1 MSATF
6 IGLESLFLTQLSHT
20 QNSDRSIIVTA
31 VQKIS
36 PFEFLEIPILGDV
49 YVYIG
54 ISVKVTNVT
63 IDKTSG
69 EFVVVTTQLEGA
81 GNSDNES
88 PFQQE
93 SIGSISEEP
102 IQTHPNFSSILAAAG
117 ETGVKFDDS
126 NNFVGFTKSA
136 TGGLCGVQSY
146 LSPTLSYRRTFT
158 TTTTPSLVNV
168 GKIYASDA
176 LTDFPVVTSGA
187 SWLLTSIS
195 FVSKSGVLN
204 VNEDYR
210 ASDSK
215 GWNPYI
221 YLAAEA

>member
-1 MSATF
+1 MSATI
-6 IGLESLFLTQLSHT
+6 IGLSSIFTTQLSHT
-20 QNSDRSIIVTA
+20 QNSDRSVIVSW
-31 VQKIS
+31 VQKVS
-36 PFEFLEIPILGDV
+36 PAVAFSVPNLGAT
-49 YVYIG
+49 YSYIG
-54 ISVKVTNVT
+54 ISVKVTNVS
-63 IDKTSG
+63 IDRTSG

-81 GNSDNES
+81 GDAVSGS

-93 SIGSISEEP
+93 SIGSLSEEP
-102 IQTHPNFSSILAAAG
+102 IQTHPNFSSILAVATTA
-117 ETGVKFDDS
+117 GVKFDNS

-136 TGGLCGVQSY
+136 SGGLCGVQSY
-146 LSPTLSYRRTFT
+146 LSPTLSYRRTYT

-168 GKIYASDA
+168 GRYYAPNA
-176 LTDFPVVTSGA
+176 LADFPDVPAGA
-187 SWLLTSIS
+187 NWLLTSIS

-221 YLAAEA
+221 YLEA